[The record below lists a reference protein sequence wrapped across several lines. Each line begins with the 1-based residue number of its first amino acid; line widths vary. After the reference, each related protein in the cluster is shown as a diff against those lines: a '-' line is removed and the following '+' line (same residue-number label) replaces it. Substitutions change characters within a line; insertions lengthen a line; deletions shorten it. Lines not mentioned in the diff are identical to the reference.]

1 MQTSN
6 QITESER
13 EAIRLADMMQDRDVL
28 IDWYRGELN
37 RVERLA
43 NRSSAE
49 VRNTLSWVLP
59 WLRGVIKGEIPPVVP
74 KAPPPRAT
82 RAMHIV
88 GAIPPPR
95 RKKLT
100 LKKAA

>member
-13 EAIRLADMMQDRDVL
+13 EAIRLADMMQDREVL
-28 IDWYRGELN
+28 IDWYARERE
-37 RVERLA
+37 RVVLFA
-43 NRSSAE
+43 DRSSAE

-59 WLRGVIKGEIPPVVP
+59 WLDGVIKGEIPPVVP

-88 GAIPPPR
+88 GAVPPPR

-100 LKKAA
+100 LKKVA